1 MIDSRNRDITGG
13 LLAFAIS
20 TSLSLVTDFLPP
32 QYANSLPIRLFQG
45 FFVYFLATLI
55 ASYVTLKGEK
65 GEVKT
70 QPIRIAIVAS
80 IITFG
85 LMLLIGTLSGL
96 LWILLAY
103 NIGSLVGG
111 YLSNKIGMEKT
122 DQKPDEPPT
131 SSLSE

>member
-1 MIDSRNRDITGG
+1 MIDVRNRDITGG
-13 LLAFAIS
+13 LLAFAIA
-20 TSLSLVTDFLPP
+20 TSLSLITDLLMSS
-32 QYANSLPIRLFQG
+32 YTDSLPIKLFEG
-45 FFVYFLATLI
+45 FFVYFFATLI
-55 ASYVTLKGEK
+55 ASYVTLRGEK

-70 QPIRIAIVAS
+70 QPIRIAITAS
-80 IITFG
+80 IFTLG

-111 YLSNKIGMEKT
+111 YLSENYGREKPI
-122 DQKPDEPPT
+122 QSKDEPPT

>member
-1 MIDSRNRDITGG
+1 MINSRNRDITGG

-20 TSLSLVTDFLPP
+20 TSLSLVTDLLLS
-32 QYANSLPIRLFQG
+32 QYTNSLPTRLFEG
-45 FFVYFLATLI
+45 FFVYFFATLI
-55 ASYVTLKGEK
+55 ASYVTLRGEE

-70 QPIRIAIVAS
+70 QPIRIAIAAS
-80 IITFG
+80 IFTLG

-111 YLSNKIGMEKT
+111 YLSENYGKEKLDEKT
-122 DQKPDEPPT
+122 DENPT
-131 SSLSE
+131 NCLSE